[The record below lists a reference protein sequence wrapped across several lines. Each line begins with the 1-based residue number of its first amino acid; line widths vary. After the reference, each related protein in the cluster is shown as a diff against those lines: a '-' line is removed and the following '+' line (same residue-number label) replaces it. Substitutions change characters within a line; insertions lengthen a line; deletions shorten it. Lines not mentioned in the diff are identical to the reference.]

1 MILQYCS
8 KTMLGGHENIFLST
22 KSINSHLIFLDVKWK
37 YLASNS
43 NWCSLGTNSCC
54 LYMYC
59 DICVDTV
66 FELELINKSYQ

>member
-37 YLASNS
+37 YLASNTVATGAVLVQIAAVYTCIVIS
-43 NWCSLGTNSCC
+43 VLI
-54 LYMYC
+54 LY
-59 DICVDTV
+59 
-66 FELELINKSYQ
+66 LSWS